1 MENIKQILDNTRLK
15 ANERLLLYKIY
26 IESDDNPLY
35 EVDRKELADFINV
48 KENMV
53 FKLLQSLETQ
63 NYIERLNIS
72 NKSYIKIN
80 NINKRACKARENGNV
95 TAGKEKY
102 EYQSI
107 INAWNSAA
115 DEGKLSKLVKLTDKR
130 KQKLKK
136 RLDEI
141 GEDDFINAIKKIS
154 ESDFLTGKNSR
165 NWKISFDW
173 LIANDTNIVKVLE
186 DKYSDKL
193 QAEDNP
199 WANIGYNF

>member
-1 MENIKQILDNTRLK
+1 MET
-15 ANERLLLYKIY
+15 
-26 IESDDNPLY
+26 
-35 EVDRKELADFINV
+35 
-48 KENMV
+48 
-53 FKLLQSLETQ
+53 T
-63 NYIERLNIS
+63 ERLNI
-72 NKSYIKIN
+72 NDKSFIKIN
-80 NINKRACKARENGNV
+80 NINKKPYKAGENNNV
-95 TAGKEKY
+95 ISGKEKY
-102 EYQSI
+102 NYQSI

>member
-1 MENIKQILDNTRLK
+1 MENIKQILGNTRLK

-63 NYIERLNIS
+63 NYIERLNI
-72 NKSYIKIN
+72 NDKSFIKIN
-80 NINKRACKARENGNV
+80 NINKKPYKAGENNNV
-95 TAGKEKY
+95 ISGKEKY
-102 EYQSI
+102 NYQSI